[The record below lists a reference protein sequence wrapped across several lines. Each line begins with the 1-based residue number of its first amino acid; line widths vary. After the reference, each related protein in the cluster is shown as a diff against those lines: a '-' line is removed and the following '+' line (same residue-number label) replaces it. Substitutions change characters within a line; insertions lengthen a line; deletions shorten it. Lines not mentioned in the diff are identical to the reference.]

1 MNVPAGANVVFVV
14 LFLAVTVGL
23 ILSNLKR

>member
-1 MNVPAGANVVFVV
+1 MTVPAGANVYFVL

-23 ILSNLKR
+23 MVSNWKR

>member
-1 MNVPAGANVVFVV
+1 MNLPAGANVYFVV
-14 LFLAVTVGL
+14 LFLVVTVGL